1 MYFGKYNLP
10 IRWKS
15 YRLTVIAL
23 IAILNLIFPQ
33 SAQASYQISTADTAQ
48 CLPVSLDQASAI
60 NRLPSVGLR
69 AARRTL
75 RVTVTAYSSTFD
87 QTDGDPFTTAS
98 GTTVS
103 DGTIAYNFLPF
114 GTRVRFPDIFGEK
127 IFIVEDR
134 LNSRAGPHLA
144 DIWMPNRT
152 AAIHWGK
159 RVIRMEI
166 L

>member
-1 MYFGKYNLP
+1 MYFAKYHLP

-15 YRLTVIAL
+15 YRLTILAL
-23 IAILNLIFPQ
+23 VAILNLIFPQ
-33 SAQASYQISTADTAQ
+33 SAQTASSITPSDTAQ
-48 CLPVSLDQASAI
+48 CLPVSEVATDAI
-60 NRLPSVGLR
+60 NRLPIANVR
-69 AARRTL
+69 PARRTL
-75 RVTVTAYSSTFD
+75 RLAVTAYSSTVD
-87 QTDGDPFTTAS
+87 QTDSDPFTTAS

-103 DGTIAYNFLPF
+103 DGTVAYNFLPF
-114 GTRVRFPDIFGEK
+114 GTQVRFPDIFGDK

-134 LNSRAGPHLA
+134 LNARAGPHLA
-144 DIWMPNRT
+144 DIWMPTRS